1 MPHLQLQVAAA
12 VTGGCALL
20 HFTLRGVGGGNAVVR
35 LLLPALWIAG
45 AAALAVRLGCG
56 VPAHLAAQF
65 RRNSRRKRRLAV
77 KLAALEV
84 GSGGLRAARSCGM
97 PCCSPSALLRGRV
110 CA

>member
-45 AAALAVRLGCG
+45 AAALAVRLG
-56 VPAHLAAQF
+56 
-65 RRNSRRKRRLAV
+65 
-77 KLAALEV
+77 
-84 GSGGLRAARSCGM
+84 
-97 PCCSPSALLRGRV
+97 
-110 CA
+110 